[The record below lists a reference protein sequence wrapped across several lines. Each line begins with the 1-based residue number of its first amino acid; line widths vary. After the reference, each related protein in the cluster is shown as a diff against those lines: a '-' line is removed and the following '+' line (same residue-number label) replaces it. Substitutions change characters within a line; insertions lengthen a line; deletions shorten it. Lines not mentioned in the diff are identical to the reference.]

1 MNKTN
6 EMIGATV
13 PQSTKQISGL
23 TLSEKLKIKRKKLL
37 IIDISGS
44 MNEEIEPG
52 MTKID
57 AVRDIVKSI
66 IGNKIVFNSAAAL
79 LDINEEIPDPSG
91 NTIMSKAFK
100 LAKSLKYKEAIM
112 LTDGNNVSYDQEIAL
127 NEVGEGMLKLQI
139 MYIGTGERPA
149 FLDRLAAKAGGFCT
163 TEDLKMTKEL
173 ETKLQLL
180 LGSSDVSLSKNPIC
194 L

>member
-6 EMIGATV
+6 ETTDAISM
-13 PQSTKQISGL
+13 QQISGL

-52 MTKID
+52 VTKTD
-57 AVRDIVKSI
+57 AVKDIVKSI
-66 IGNKIVFNSAAAL
+66 IGNKIVFNSEARL
-79 LDINEEIPDPSG
+79 LDVNEEIPNPSSG
-91 NTIMSKAFK
+91 TVMSKAFK

-112 LTDGNNVSYDQEIAL
+112 LTDGNDASYDQEIAL
-127 NEVGEGMLKLQI
+127 DEVGEGMLKLQI
-139 MYIGTGERPA
+139 MYIGAGERPA
-149 FLDRLAAKAGGFCT
+149 FLDKLAAKAGGFCT

-180 LGSSDVSLSKNPIC
+180 LGSSDTGPIC